1 MVATI
6 LEGQDLL
13 EQAGWDEAFSVAPTA
28 PILDSEE
35 DEDEYEFSD
44 EDDEYED
51 EFEDEEDEF
60 LEADEDE
67 EEFEDD
73 LDDEDDL

>member
-1 MVATI
+1 MVAMI
-6 LEGQDLL
+6 LERQDLL
-13 EQAGWDEAFSVAPTA
+13 EQAGLDDTVAPA
-28 PILDSEE
+28 LPVCDVEDD

-51 EFEDEEDEF
+51 EFEDEDDEF
-60 LEADEDE
+60 LDADE
-67 EEFEDD
+67 EEDDFEDD